1 MRYVL
6 ESGCEPVP
14 ESGVGVGRDMDQH
27 ACRGGQLDA
36 RADDEC
42 EERPESHEKSL
53 RNVAPVVEQ
62 FAQHG
67 ARERAEDDPHG
78 RKEEE
83 PGEDAC
89 RGPDGSRAR
98 SAEAPRHPCGQEIV
112 GGAHGDG
119 HGEPQPDRPGGH
131 LGVGGEPGAEK
142 SGVAQRH
149 ARQSRYDA
157 ADDAQYRERE
167 SGYGEGYV
175 HRKVLGPAAA
185 ELSGEPGGFVR
196 TGRGARPPQ
205 GLSSAK
211 ITD

>member
-36 RADDEC
+36 VPTTNARNDPNPTRKAFGT
-42 EERPESHEKSL
+42 SL
-53 RNVAPVVEQ
+53 RSLSSSPSTAP
-62 FAQHG
+62 ANG
-67 ARERAEDDPHG
+67 PRMIPTG
-78 RKEEE
+78 GKRKN
-83 PGEDAC
+83 PAKTPC

-157 ADDAQYRERE
+157 ADDAQYRERKG
-167 SGYGEGYV
+167 GYGEGYV
-175 HRKVLGPAAA
+175 HRRVLGPAAA